1 MAKGHHKD
9 NLTKARKLQHNTPD
23 NKSNSQ
29 PSENSE
35 SDCGYEGEV
44 NCDSTDDEYDP
55 TDDLDDGWSSDES
68 LAELEG
74 DELEANLQALHKEA
88 KSWNAPTA
96 FKVMMAPKD
105 ANDWKKAE
113 ANRTLGYTKNSTR
126 TQERRR
132 KEEREQT
139 AFQAKAKTS

>member
-9 NLTKARKLQHNTPD
+9 NLVKARKLRHNTPD
-23 NKSNSQ
+23 NNPNMQ

-35 SDCGYEGEV
+35 SDCGYERGV

-74 DELEANLQALHKEA
+74 DELEANLRALHEEA

-96 FKVMMAPKD
+96 FKVMMASKD

-113 ANRTLGYTKNSTR
+113 ANCTLGYTKNSTR
-126 TQERRR
+126 TQERSR
-132 KEEREQT
+132 KEE
-139 AFQAKAKTS
+139 